1 MNKVYCI
8 TNKINNKK
16 YVKELL
22 YSGLYM
28 REYRKGL
35 RRITNED

>member
-16 YVKELL
+16 YVGFTS
-22 YSGLYM
+22 SGLYM